1 MIVRV
6 LGAGQFRLDD
16 TALTEVNKADDAVE
30 AALESGNQEQ
40 LTAAL
45 HALGETVQREGKAL
59 PDDSL
64 EDSDLILPDP
74 ESTVDEVRA
83 LLAESDEGLVP
94 DNL

>member
-16 TALTEVNKADDAVE
+16 RALTEVNKADDAVE
-30 AALESGNQEQ
+30 AALESGNQEE

-45 HALGETVQREGKAL
+45 HALGDTVQREGEAL
-59 PDDSL
+59 PDESL

-94 DNL
+94 DSL